1 MDLKGS
7 NNNGLVQNKFFFT
20 FFSKDSTNNSCPKDS
35 LKLELIATFKC
46 TSD

>member
-7 NNNGLVQNKFFFT
+7 NNNGLVQNKFFT
-20 FFSKDSTNNSCPKDS
+20 FFSKDSTNNSRPKKDS
-35 LKLELIATFKC
+35 LELITTFKH